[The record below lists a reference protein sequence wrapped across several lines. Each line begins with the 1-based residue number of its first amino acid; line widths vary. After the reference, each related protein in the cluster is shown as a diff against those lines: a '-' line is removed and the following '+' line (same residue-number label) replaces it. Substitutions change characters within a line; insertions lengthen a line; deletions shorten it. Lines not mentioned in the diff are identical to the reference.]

1 MILFFFLSWN
11 TEVELKW
18 NFSFELYFKMY
29 ILIYPKKKK
38 VLEIYKLRNNKAMNS
53 YKGLKEDF
61 NQIVN
66 LKIPSKT
73 FYSIEME
80 GKNEKSCSKK

>member
-1 MILFFFLSWN
+1 
-11 TEVELKW
+11 
-18 NFSFELYFKMY
+18 
-29 ILIYPKKKK
+29 
-38 VLEIYKLRNNKAMNS
+38 MNS
-53 YKGLKEDF
+53 YKGSLKEDF

>member
-1 MILFFFLSWN
+1 
-11 TEVELKW
+11 
-18 NFSFELYFKMY
+18 
-29 ILIYPKKKK
+29 
-38 VLEIYKLRNNKAMNS
+38 MNS

-80 GKNEKSCSKK
+80 GKNEKSCSKKWNARRGRQIPWAIQILSSWLPVGKTQQPLQTSIFEVMTPSKTI

>member
-1 MILFFFLSWN
+1 
-11 TEVELKW
+11 
-18 NFSFELYFKMY
+18 MY